1 MKIKEF
7 SINFLREE
15 QNADLALLD
24 VSFDSFALES
34 SYYKNGL
41 VDEVIDTL
49 KKNGKTFFLDKAL
62 WLKSTE
68 FGR

>member
-1 MKIKEF
+1 MRLK
-7 SINFLREE
+7 NFQLILREE

-49 KKNGKTFFLDKAL
+49 KKNGKTFFLIRP
-62 WLKSTE
+62 
-68 FGR
+68 FG